1 VNPLGKISATC
12 PLETFCY
19 GAVIM
24 PRTSGRAALILA
36 AALCVPLL
44 PFIVIGEQPG
54 ERWLSAN
61 DANAL
66 QFALVGAVLL
76 AADVLLPIPSSI
88 VGTMLGARLGFGAG
102 FAAVFAGLMAGQ
114 LAAYGVS
121 RYLLRGRQ
129 GELPAAPT
137 LAAVFLSRPVPV
149 LAEALTF
156 AAGAASVS
164 WPQFLLSC
172 GAGNLVYAGAL
183 ALNGSQLLPGDPIGL
198 GLLLPMLLPVAGW
211 LIWRKLTRNAHPGN

>member
-1 VNPLGKISATC
+1 MGN
-12 PLETFCY
+12 FCY

-36 AALCVPLL
+36 ATVCVPLL
-44 PFIVIGEQPG
+44 PFAVIGELPG

-61 DANAL
+61 DANSL
-66 QFALVGAVLL
+66 HFALAGAGLL

-102 FAAVFAGLMAGQ
+102 FAAAFAGLMAGQ
-114 LAAYGVS
+114 CAAYWVS
-121 RYLLRGRQ
+121 RYVLRRRQ

-156 AAGAASVS
+156 AAGAAHLS
-164 WPQFLLSC
+164 WLQFLLSC
-172 GAGNLVYAGAL
+172 GAGNLIYAGAL
-183 ALNGSQLLPGDPIGL
+183 ALNGSQLLPGDPIGP
-198 GLLLPMLLPVAGW
+198 GLLLPMLLPVGGW
-211 LIWRKLTRNAHPGN
+211 LIWRKLGRRTKPGN